1 LSTDPSSII
10 IIPIINIT
18 RKIMLD
24 LAIDLIPRE
33 AVYMHIRTIIMVVA
47 REESNGIEICV
58 QTFFI

>member
-1 LSTDPSSII
+1 
-10 IIPIINIT
+10 
-18 RKIMLD
+18 MLD

-33 AVYMHIRTIIMVVA
+33 AVYMHIKTIIMVVA